1 MKTYMKNAWYS
12 SVRKIKKL
20 CSDHMQYPNA
30 EMLEC
35 AGDLCYLVYS
45 HSLEKWFSVT
55 HTTITLEPENSISI
69 RNNNNN
75 NNKKTCEKKQ
85 V

>member
-1 MKTYMKNAWYS
+1 
-12 SVRKIKKL
+12 
-20 CSDHMQYPNA
+20 MQYPNA

-75 NNKKTCEKKQ
+75 KKKKTCEKKQ